1 LSQRA
6 ESLRGDESTLSKCQI
21 LLTLFLH
28 VRLDFQYIHQ
38 TTTTHRTFFRRTSK
52 PKNRRTSSDR
62 PPTERPHFPPPSTN
76 LTFAMEF
83 QINRIHQ
90 KEQDLPTGGNWVV
103 QKFGGTSVGKFAV
116 GIAQDIVL

>member
-1 LSQRA
+1 MT
-6 ESLRGDESTLSKCQI
+6 ESLHFSPD
-21 LLTLFLH
+21 
-28 VRLDFQYIHQ
+28 
-38 TTTTHRTFFRRTSK
+38 RTNF
-52 PKNRRTSSDR
+52 
-62 PPTERPHFPPPSTN
+62 
-76 LTFAMEF
+76 TFTMEF